1 MVIQVERIARQM
13 ARASWISFWI
23 QVVLGVIA
31 SVILIFASP
40 TLITRTRTAM
50 GTVDVAPNPGAASGF
65 ALAAIA
71 LIVLAVSIY
80 QAFLNTKH
88 ARRLQAP
95 KGNRPSRADTI
106 RRLRLGVMVNLFG
119 LGVALVGAESIT
131 GQLIGKALMQS
142 NPFNV
147 GMFDPSKFV
156 QALDILVVLG
166 NTHGMF
172 AHFCSLAISLWLIDR
187 ISKASQSD

>member
-13 ARASWISFWI
+13 ARTSWVSFWT
-23 QVVLGVIA
+23 QVVLGVVA
-31 SVILIFASP
+31 GVIFIFASP
-40 TLITRTRTAM
+40 SLVTRTATTA
-50 GTVDVAPNPGAASGF
+50 GIVNVAPNPAAAGGF
-65 ALAAIA
+65 ALGVIA
-71 LIVLAVSIY
+71 LIVLAISIY

-106 RRLRLGVMVNLFG
+106 RRLRRSVMVNLFG

-131 GQLIGKALMQS
+131 GQLIGKVLMQS
-142 NPFNV
+142 NPFSMGV
-147 GMFDPSKFV
+147 FDPSKFV

-166 NTHGMF
+166 NTHVLF
-172 AHFCSLAISLWLIDR
+172 AHFCSLTIALWLIDR
-187 ISKASQSD
+187 ISKASQGD

>member
-1 MVIQVERIARQM
+1 VVIQVERIARQM
-13 ARASWISFWI
+13 ARASWISFWV
-23 QVVLGVIA
+23 QVVLGVVA
-31 SVILIFASP
+31 SVIFIFASP
-40 TLITRTRTAM
+40 TLVTRTATAM
-50 GTVDVAPNPGAASGF
+50 GTVSIAPNPAAAGGF
-65 ALAAIA
+65 ALGAIA
-71 LIVLAVSIY
+71 LVVLGVSIY

-106 RRLRLGVMVNLFG
+106 RRLRMGVMVNLFG
-119 LGVALVGAESIT
+119 LGVALVGAETIT
-131 GQLIGKALMQS
+131 GQLIGKALLQS

-172 AHFCSLAISLWLIDR
+172 AHFCSLVISLWLIDR
-187 ISKASQSD
+187 ISKTSHSD

>member
-23 QVVLGVIA
+23 QVVLGVVA
-31 SVILIFASP
+31 SVIFIFASP
-40 TLITRTRTAM
+40 TLVTRTTTAM
-50 GTVDVAPNPGAASGF
+50 GTVSTAPNPATAGGF
-65 ALAAIA
+65 AFGAIA
-71 LIVLAVSIY
+71 LVVLAISIY

-106 RRLRLGVMVNLFG
+106 RRLRRGVMINLFG
-119 LGVALVGAESIT
+119 LGLALVGAEAIT

-172 AHFCSLAISLWLIDR
+172 AHFCSLTIALWLIDR
-187 ISKASQSD
+187 IGKAGQGD